1 MKIHGYKLYNLRLS
15 HIDMTENK
23 KYALVECMDEHA
35 VVGPKTIK
43 FGIVASALTRYSP
56 ESNEQVY
63 PIEDRQ
69 LIDSLRPR
77 IFNGLKKVSQQL
89 DRILAFTSHPGC
101 GGAIAQGITEQQTPE
116 LTMEMCKVNNVIYAG
131 HLPIRTTPGP
141 LPGNPRVNA
150 GMLRDLDDHHHT
162 ASRLVITVGGGISG
176 KEIREIS
183 SGGEAF
189 HISCDW
195 LHNAPSVNPHE
206 VKKYLGLHLNIAR
219 EIAEGVR
226 RSRNPFVVFDTGRL
240 PNSISEVNRKKVEEA
255 LGNLT

>member
-1 MKIHGYKLYNLRLS
+1 
-15 HIDMTENK
+15 MTENK

-35 VVGPKTIK
+35 VVGSETIK

-116 LTMEMCKVNNVIYAG
+116 LTMEMCEVSNVIYAG

-141 LPGNPRVNA
+141 LPGNPE
-150 GMLRDLDDHHHT
+150 M
-162 ASRLVITVGGGISG
+162 ASLLSAV
-176 KEIREIS
+176 
-183 SGGEAF
+183 
-189 HISCDW
+189 
-195 LHNAPSVNPHE
+195 PP
-206 VKKYLGLHLNIAR
+206 
-219 EIAEGVR
+219 R
-226 RSRNPFVVFDTGRL
+226 RYP
-240 PNSISEVNRKKVEEA
+240 
-255 LGNLT
+255 